1 MLRIESN
8 LDVVV
13 SKLDTNM
20 SEIDIDKMTRLQ
32 ASSLMAMIRKRV
44 HVDGNASDGSPIGNY
59 SKAYKERI
67 RPKHGRKEGYKV
79 VLSLARA
86 MENGMV
92 LYPIPNGTGIGYLTK
107 ELLQRAKWQE
117 KRACYGSRS
126 IWSPTEQERET
137 VLKIGQDYIDEHLKQ

>member
-8 LDVVV
+8 MDVVV
-13 SKLDTNM
+13 SKVTAAM

-32 ASSLMAMIRKRV
+32 ASSLLAMIRKRV

-59 SKAYKERI
+59 TKSYKERI

-79 VLSLARA
+79 VLSLTRA

-107 ELLQRAKWQE
+107 ELLQKAKWQE
-117 KRACYGSRS
+117 KRACYGFRP
-126 IWSPTEQERET
+126 IWTPTKEEREM
-137 VLKIGQDYIDEHLKQ
+137 VLKIGQNYIEQHLK

>member
-8 LDVVV
+8 MDVVV
-13 SKLDTNM
+13 SKVTAAM

-59 SKAYKERI
+59 TKSYKERI

-79 VLSLARA
+79 VLSLTRA

-107 ELLQRAKWQE
+107 ELLQKAKWQE
-117 KRACYGSRS
+117 KRACYGFRP
-126 IWSPTEQERET
+126 IWTPTKEEREM
-137 VLKIGQDYIDEHLKQ
+137 VLKIGQNYIEQHLK

>member
-1 MLRIESN
+1 M
-8 LDVVV
+8 DVVV
-13 SKLDTNM
+13 SKVTAAM

-59 SKAYKERI
+59 TKSYKERI

-79 VLSLARA
+79 VLSLTRA

-107 ELLQRAKWQE
+107 ELLQKAKWQE
-117 KRACYGSRS
+117 KRACYGFRP
-126 IWSPTEQERET
+126 IWTPTKEEREM
-137 VLKIGQDYIDEHLKQ
+137 VLKIGQNYIEQHLK

>member
-1 MLRIESN
+1 
-8 LDVVV
+8 
-13 SKLDTNM
+13 
-20 SEIDIDKMTRLQ
+20 
-32 ASSLMAMIRKRV
+32 MIRKRV

-59 SKAYKERI
+59 TKSYKERI

-79 VLSLARA
+79 VLSLTRA

-107 ELLQRAKWQE
+107 ELLQKAKWQE
-117 KRACYGSRS
+117 KRACYGFRP
-126 IWSPTEQERET
+126 IWTPTKEEREM